1 MQKWISYILLNMLV
15 YVWLSDELGSS
26 VLLSSLN
33 LYKYK
38 EWKKWK
44 GFPGLPKNIKKLMK
58 LNSYEIINK

>member
-15 YVWLSDELGSS
+15 YVWLSDELCSS
-26 VLLSSLN
+26 VLLSGLN

-44 GFPGLPKNIKKLMK
+44 GFSGLPKNIKK
-58 LNSYEIINK
+58 N